1 MAVFDLYSTRNK
13 PKHPEVYQYEMA
25 SQKLRTQLTQIVFAA
40 IGTNVSGGSYYATS
54 SCPSEGVYAQIY
66 EILCKEYGEYRL
78 MGFER
83 GCDQWLRNMFDNAP
97 LEQFLDTLELSCKF
111 IDFVVR
117 KNFYRH
123 SHDDSATQKPD
134 DALKEINERMKRD
147 GFGFEYSDGILIK
160 VDEQFIHAEAVK
172 PALYILQNYEAPR
185 QEFLEAHEH
194 YRHSNFKECLM
205 SCGRAFEGMMK
216 IICDK
221 EGWEYNPKKAGASNL
236 IALCK
241 DKGLFETH
249 TQEHL
254 NGLAKTL
261 ESGVPPIRNEKA
273 GHAKPE
279 PIKVSEHITKYT
291 LHLTA
296 VNLVFLNDCYEAM
309 KK

>member
-1 MAVFDLYSTRNK
+1 MAVFELYSTRNK
-13 PKHPEVYQYEMA
+13 PKHPEVYQYDEA
-25 SQKLRTQLTQIVFAA
+25 SKKLRAQLVQIALGA
-40 IGTNVSGGSYYATS
+40 IGTYKAGYYEGAT
-54 SCPSEGVYAQIY
+54 PSESVYS
-66 EILCKEYGEYRL
+66 EMFKILCKEYGEYKL
-78 MGFER
+78 MGFDD
-83 GCDQWLRNMFDNAP
+83 GCHEWLKEMYDNAP
-97 LEQFLDTLELSCKF
+97 LEQFLDTLEVTCKF
-111 IDFVVR
+111 IDVVVR

-123 SHDDSATQKPD
+123 SHDDSARQKPD

-147 GFGFEYSDGILIK
+147 GFGFEYSNGIIIK

-261 ESGVPPIRNEKA
+261 ESGVPPIRNDKA

>member
-1 MAVFDLYSTRNK
+1 MAIHELYSMRNK
-13 PKHPEVYQYEMA
+13 AKYPDVYQYERA
-25 SQKLRTQLTQIVFAA
+25 SRKLRTQV
-40 IGTNVSGGSYYATS
+40 
-54 SCPSEGVYAQIY
+54 AQILVATIGNKIGYDYQKTPSQEVY
-66 EILCKEYGEYRL
+66 EIIFDILKRAYGEDELAGHYS
-78 MGFER
+78 GSSH
-83 GCDQWLRNMFDNAP
+83 WLHKYLTGDY
-97 LEQFLDTLELSCKF
+97 LDIEEFLDVVELTCDV
-111 IDFVVR
+111 IDKHVR
-117 KNFYRH
+117 PRWARFKNNDNVF
-123 SHDDSATQKPD
+123 QNPD
-134 DALKEINERMKRD
+134 DALEEINERMKRD
-147 GFGFEYSDGILIK
+147 GFGYEFTDGII
-160 VDEQFIHAEAVK
+160 VRIDEQYIHAEAVK
-172 PALYILQNYEAPR
+172 PALCILQNYEAPR

-194 YRHSNFKECLM
+194 YRHRNFKECLM
-205 SCGRAFEGMMK
+205 NCGRAFEGMMK

-279 PIKVSEHITKYT
+279 PIEVSEHITKYT